1 MTGRQIGD
9 VAGLFGV
16 PVETIRY
23 YERCGLLEKP
33 TRTGSNYRLYSDEQG
48 ERLGFI
54 LNCRN
59 LDMTH
64 EEIRRLLKLRH
75 RPPKDC
81 TEVNA
86 ILDEHIAHID
96 ERIAELRSL
105 SKQLHELR
113 TSCNEVR
120 SVDDCEILSTLR
132 RVRAV
137 KTTKASTPHVG
148 GHPDQRTGKR
158 RRRAANAHN
167 YEV

>member
-9 VAGLFGV
+9 VAGALGM

-23 YERCGLLEKP
+23 YERCGLLDKP
-33 TRTGSNYRLYSDEQG
+33 TRTGSNYRLYSDEQI

-86 ILDEHIAHID
+86 LIDEHIAHID
-96 ERIAELRSL
+96 ERISELRSL
-105 SKQLHELR
+105 SKQLHRLR
-113 TSCNEVR
+113 TSCNEIR

-132 RVRAV
+132 RPPSMRG
-137 KTTKASTPHVG
+137 TRTSTSHLAT
-148 GHPDQRTGKR
+148 HPEPELAKR
-158 RRRAANAHN
+158 RSRQR
-167 YEV
+167 

>member
-9 VAGLFGV
+9 VAGILGV

-23 YERCGLLEKP
+23 YERCGLLDKP
-33 TRTGSNYRLYSDEQG
+33 PRTGSNYRLYNDGQV

-64 EEIRRLLKLRH
+64 EEIRRLLSLRQ

-86 ILDEHIAHID
+86 LLDEHIAHID
-96 ERIAELRSL
+96 ERISELRSL

-113 TSCNEVR
+113 TSCNAVR
-120 SVDDCEILSTLR
+120 SIDDCEILSTLR
-132 RVRAV
+132 RPPSA
-137 KTTKASTPHVG
+137 TATKPSTSHVG
-148 GHPDQRTGKR
+148 THADRKMGKR
-158 RRRAANAHN
+158 RSARG
-167 YEV
+167 

>member
-9 VAGLFGV
+9 VATLLGV

-23 YERCGLLEKP
+23 YERCELLDKP
-33 TRTGSNYRLYSDEQG
+33 ARTGSNYRLYSDEQV

-64 EEIRRLLKLRH
+64 EEIRRLLQLRR

-86 ILDEHIAHID
+86 LIDEHIAHID
-96 ERIAELRSL
+96 ERISELRRL

-132 RVRAV
+132 RPPSG
-137 KTTKASTPHVG
+137 KTTRASTSHVG
-148 GHPDQRTGKR
+148 THAECKIGKQRLPRG
-158 RRRAANAHN
+158 
-167 YEV
+167 

>member
-9 VAGLFGV
+9 VAESLGV

-23 YERCGLLEKP
+23 YERCGLLDKP
-33 TRTGSNYRLYSDEQG
+33 TRTGSNYRLFSDEQV

-81 TEVNA
+81 TEVNGL
-86 ILDEHIAHID
+86 IDEHIAHID
-96 ERIAELRSL
+96 ERISELRSL

-120 SVDDCEILSTLR
+120 SVDACEILSTLR
-132 RVRAV
+132 RPPSTAGTKASKSHLGSHPEPRAV
-137 KTTKASTPHVG
+137 K
-148 GHPDQRTGKR
+148 R
-158 RRRAANAHN
+158 RSWRS
-167 YEV
+167 

>member
-1 MTGRQIGD
+1 MGRQIGD
-9 VAGLFGV
+9 VAELFDV
-16 PVETIRY
+16 SVETIRY
-23 YERCGLLEKP
+23 YERCGLLDKP
-33 TRTGSNYRLYSDEQG
+33 TRTDSNYRLYSDEQI

-64 EEIRRLLKLRH
+64 EEIHRLLKLRH

-86 ILDEHIAHID
+86 LIDEHIEHID
-96 ERIAELRSL
+96 ERISELRKL
-105 SKQLHELR
+105 SKQLHDLR

-132 RVRAV
+132 RPSSV
-137 KTTKASTPHVG
+137 KTRKVSTSHVG
-148 GHPDQRTGKR
+148 THAERKIGKQRLPR
-158 RRRAANAHN
+158 S
-167 YEV
+167 

>member
-9 VAGLFGV
+9 VAESFGV

-33 TRTGSNYRLYSDEQG
+33 TRTGSNYRLYNEEQI

-86 ILDEHIAHID
+86 LLDEHIAHID
-96 ERIAELRSL
+96 ERISELRTL

-113 TSCNEVR
+113 TSCNDVR
-120 SVDDCEILSTLR
+120 SVADCRIISTLR
-132 RVRAV
+132 RPPSKATKESSSHVRAHGE
-137 KTTKASTPHVG
+137 S
-148 GHPDQRTGKR
+148 QLGKR
-158 RRRAANAHN
+158 RAPRA
-167 YEV
+167 

>member
-9 VAGLFGV
+9 VAEVFGV
-16 PVETIRY
+16 TVETIRY
-23 YERCGLLEKP
+23 YERCGLLDKP
-33 TRTGSNYRLYSDEQG
+33 SRTGSNYRLYSDEQV
-48 ERLGFI
+48 ERLGFV

-86 ILDEHIAHID
+86 LIDEHIAHID
-96 ERIAELRSL
+96 ERISELRSL

-132 RVRAV
+132 RPPSTAG
-137 KTTKASTPHVG
+137 TKASTSHLG
-148 GHPDQRTGKR
+148 THPDFPRSKRTSR
-158 RRRAANAHN
+158 RS
-167 YEV
+167 

>member
-1 MTGRQIGD
+1 MAGRQIGD
-9 VAGLFGV
+9 VAGLLGV

-23 YERCGLLEKP
+23 YERCGLLDKP
-33 TRTGSNYRLYSDEQG
+33 TRTGSNYRVYSDEQV

-86 ILDEHIAHID
+86 LIDEHIAHID
-96 ERIAELRSL
+96 ERISELRRL
-105 SKQLHELR
+105 SKQLHALR
-113 TSCNEVR
+113 TSCNEIR
-120 SVDDCEILSTLR
+120 SVDACEILSTLR
-132 RVRAV
+132 RPPSV
-137 KTTKASTPHVG
+137 KATKASPSHVG
-148 GHPDQRTGKR
+148 THVEPKIGKR
-158 RRRAANAHN
+158 GPRRRTA
-167 YEV
+167 ES